1 MEKNDLLLTK
11 KDVKLAYQ
19 AASTSLKSYLERQVK
34 GKRMSPAAANAQ
46 YHALREGWRMMLF
59 LVETGLSVA
68 IVKEWIEAEI
78 KLMEREVESKNAR
91 SQQG

>member
-1 MEKNDLLLTK
+1 MKNQVLITK

-46 YHALREGWRMMLF
+46 YHALQEGWRIMLF

-68 IVKEWIEAEI
+68 IVKEWIEAEM
-78 KLMEREVESKNAR
+78 KLMEKELEEK
-91 SQQG
+91 GGG